1 MFTIKTAFKA
11 VHSQTDMIKRLTK
24 FGKVST

>member
-1 MFTIKTAFKA
+1 MFTVKMAFKA
-11 VHSQTDMIKRLTK
+11 VLSKTNMIKRLTK